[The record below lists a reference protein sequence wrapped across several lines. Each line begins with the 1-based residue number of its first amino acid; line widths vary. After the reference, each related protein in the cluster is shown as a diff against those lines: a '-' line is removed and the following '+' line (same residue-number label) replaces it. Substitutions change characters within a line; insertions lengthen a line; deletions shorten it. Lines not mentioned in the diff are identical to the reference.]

1 MSDIAK
7 PSIWQRLQRC
17 GFARRIRNQR
27 TTIIFHRYDTDYP
40 IIHNVQGLWE
50 SEDLRGVLELL
61 LAEHY
66 DPNVF
71 CPVCEIL
78 WQDGNK
84 TYGEE
89 WNLLF
94 TSNCG

>member
-7 PSIWQRLQRC
+7 PSILDRIRRF
-17 GFARRIRNQR
+17 GVARRIRNQR
-27 TTIIFHRYDTDYP
+27 TTIIFHRHDTDYP
-40 IIHNVQGLWE
+40 IIHNLQGLWE
-50 SEDLRGVLELL
+50 SEALRGVLETL

-66 DPNVF
+66 DPKVF

-94 TSNCG
+94 TSNYG